1 MASVA
6 FVTYRALPQLT
17 SDDRAVCA
25 RLQGD
30 GVSARA
36 VAWDTPD
43 VSWAD
48 YDAIVVRSCW
58 DYHLQP
64 GAFLA
69 WLAALEQIRAPIW
82 NPAPLLRWNLHK
94 SYLRDLQAQGVAI
107 PPTCW
112 LARGAQAELGDL
124 MAERGWE
131 QAVVK
136 PAISATA
143 YGTWRTTRAQ
153 APRRQARFAA
163 QLQQTDLLVQRF
175 STPVVTDGE
184 WSLMFFQKRFSHAVL
199 KKAKS
204 GDFRVQDDF
213 GGTVE
218 RATPDPA
225 LIDQAERILSRID
238 GPLLYARVDGV
249 AQDGQFVLME
259 LELIEPYLFLGSEPS
274 AAERFAE
281 AIRAAL
287 P

>member
-17 SDDRAVCA
+17 SDDQAVCA
-25 RLQGD
+25 YLQRD
-30 GVSARA
+30 GVTTCA
-36 VAWDTPD
+36 VAWDAPD
-43 VSWAD
+43 DDWSA

-64 GAFLA
+64 GAFSA
-69 WLAALEQIRAPIW
+69 WLAAMERRQRPLW

-94 SYLRDLQAQGVAI
+94 NYLRDLHAQGVPV

-112 LARGAQAELGDL
+112 LECGSHAELETL
-124 MAERGWE
+124 LAEHDWE
-131 QAVVK
+131 RAVVK

-153 APRRQARFAA
+153 AHRRQARFAA
-163 QLQQTDLLVQRF
+163 QLQQTDLLVQQF
-175 STPVVTDGE
+175 SDPVVTDGE
-184 WSLMFFQKRFSHAVL
+184 WSLMFFHKRYSHAVL
-199 KKAKS
+199 KRAKS

-218 RATPDPA
+218 RASPDPEV
-225 LIDQAERILSRID
+225 IEQAERIISRIA

-249 AQDGQFVLME
+249 TQDGQFVLME
-259 LELIEPYLFLGSEPS
+259 LELIEPYLFLGSDPR
-274 AAERFAE
+274 AADRFAD
-281 AIRAAL
+281 AIRSAL